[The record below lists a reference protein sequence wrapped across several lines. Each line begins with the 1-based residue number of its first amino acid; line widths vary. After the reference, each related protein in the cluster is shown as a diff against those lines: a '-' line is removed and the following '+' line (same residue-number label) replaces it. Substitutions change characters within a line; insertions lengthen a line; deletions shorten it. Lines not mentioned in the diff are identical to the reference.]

1 MKKKHPGRNFM
12 LGAMLGS
19 TIGAV
24 SAMLFTTKKGN
35 AIKKNAMN
43 TLHEFENNVKK
54 AFHKKKSGVRRLVHS
69 GKRKVM
75 HTMKHM
81 SKVTAGKR
89 TKRR

>member
-1 MKKKHPGRNFM
+1 M

-35 AIKKNAMN
+35 TIKKNAMN
-43 TLHEFENNVKK
+43 TLNEFENNVKR
-54 AFHKKKSGVRRLVHS
+54 AFHKKKSGVKRLVHS
-69 GKRKVM
+69 GKRRV
-75 HTMKHM
+75 MKHM
-81 SKVTAGKR
+81 SKIAAGKK

>member
-35 AIKKNAMN
+35 SIKKNAMN
-43 TLHEFENNVKK
+43 TLHEFENNVKR
-54 AFHKKKSGVRRLVHS
+54 AFHKKKSGVKRHVHRV
-69 GKRKVM
+69 KRKVL
-75 HTMKHM
+75 HTVKHM
-81 SKVTAGKR
+81 TKVAAGKK